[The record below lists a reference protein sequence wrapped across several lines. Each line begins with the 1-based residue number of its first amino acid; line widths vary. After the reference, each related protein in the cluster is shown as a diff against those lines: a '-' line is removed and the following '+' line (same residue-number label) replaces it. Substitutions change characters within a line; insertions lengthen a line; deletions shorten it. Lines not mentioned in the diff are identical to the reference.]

1 MLEAS
6 TKLTMQCG
14 FFSVCQKL
22 TVQISENIKTKM
34 KHRIEITFVELV
46 IVGVGFLT
54 KNTFTC
60 ISLLISREGFVL
72 RSISTMVSLVIDN
85 AYLRG

>member
-1 MLEAS
+1 MTHG
-6 TKLTMQCG
+6 TK
-14 FFSVCQKL
+14 
-22 TVQISENIKTKM
+22 
-34 KHRIEITFVELV
+34 ITFVEPV

-60 ISLLISREGFVL
+60 ISLLISREGFIL